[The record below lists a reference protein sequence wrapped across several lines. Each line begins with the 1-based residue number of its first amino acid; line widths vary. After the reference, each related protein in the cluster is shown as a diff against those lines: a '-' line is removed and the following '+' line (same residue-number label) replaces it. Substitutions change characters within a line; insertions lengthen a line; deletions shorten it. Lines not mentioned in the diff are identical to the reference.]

1 MKEVVNDILSSPF
14 GLVLESIIG
23 IIILVLLVLSKT
35 KFGRKIIFDLI
46 ARINNH
52 EKKVE
57 NDIKEVKAAK
67 EQMEKNNA
75 ETVKKCELMMAEKEK
90 QFANLEK
97 FLLDALKSINNVKVK
112 TAVENYEK
120 LKGEYLTDDYEK
132 IGYNGQKD

>member
-14 GLVLESIIG
+14 GLVLESILG
-23 IIILVLLVLSKT
+23 IIILVVIILSKT

-57 NDIKEVKAAK
+57 KDIEEVKAAK

-75 ETVKKCELMMAEKEK
+75 ETIKKCELMMAEKEK
-90 QFANLEK
+90 QFASLEK
-97 FLLDALKSINNVKVK
+97 FLLDALKSVNNVKVK

-120 LKGEYLTDDYEK
+120 LKGEYLTD
-132 IGYNGQKD
+132 

>member
-1 MKEVVNDILSSPF
+1 MKEDVNDILSSPF
-14 GLVLESIIG
+14 GLVLESILG
-23 IIILVLLVLSKT
+23 IIILVVIILSKT

-57 NDIKEVKAAK
+57 NDIKEVKAAR

-75 ETVKKCELMMAEKEK
+75 ETIKKCELMMAEKEK
-90 QFANLEK
+90 QFASLEK

-120 LKGEYLTDDYEK
+120 IKGEYLTNNETK
-132 IGYNGQKD
+132 IVENEQKD

>member
-23 IIILVLLVLSKT
+23 IIILVGLILSKT

-46 ARINNH
+46 TRINNH
-52 EKKVE
+52 EKKVAK
-57 NDIKEVKAAK
+57 DIEEVKAAK
-67 EQMEKNNA
+67 EQMENNNA

-90 QFANLEK
+90 QFASLEK

-112 TAVENYEK
+112 TTVENYEK
-120 LKGEYLTDDYEK
+120 LKAEYLTDEYEK

>member
-23 IIILVLLVLSKT
+23 IIILVLLVLSRT

-46 ARINNH
+46 TRITNH

-57 NDIKEVKAAK
+57 KDIEEVKAAK

-75 ETVKKCELMMAEKEK
+75 ETIKKCELMMAEKEK
-90 QFANLEK
+90 QFASLEK
-97 FLLDALKSINNVKVK
+97 FLLDALKSVNNVKVK

>member
-23 IIILVLLVLSKT
+23 IIILVAIILSKT

-46 ARINNH
+46 TRINNH

-75 ETVKKCELMMAEKEK
+75 ETVKKCESIMAEKEK
-90 QFANLEK
+90 QFASLEK
-97 FLLDALKSINNVKVK
+97 FLLDALKSVNNVKVK

-120 LKGEYLTDDYEK
+120 LKGEYLTDEYEK
-132 IGYNGQKD
+132 VGYNGQKD

>member
-23 IIILVLLVLSKT
+23 IIILVLLVLSRT

-46 ARINNH
+46 TRITNH

-57 NDIKEVKAAK
+57 KDIEEIKAAK

-75 ETVKKCELMMAEKEK
+75 ETIKKCESMMAEKEK
-90 QFANLEK
+90 QFASLEK
-97 FLLDALKSINNVKVK
+97 FLLDALKSVNNVKVK